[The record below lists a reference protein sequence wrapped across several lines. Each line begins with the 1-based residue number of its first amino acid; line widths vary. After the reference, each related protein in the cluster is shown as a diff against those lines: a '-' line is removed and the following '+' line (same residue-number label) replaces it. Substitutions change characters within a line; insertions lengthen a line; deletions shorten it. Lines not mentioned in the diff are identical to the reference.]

1 MYTAWDVSVY
11 SGMWPFSRREPTL
24 VRSFDARSLGLEE
37 GTSYYRA
44 AARRRACWRAACWF
58 LSVVSVAAAAA
69 AAWNA
74 RAAWNADADSVVASL
89 RAVALQK
96 NLSCIGTRDI
106 GVLDRDWL
114 FVGDT
119 LMANPRVVL
128 ASGERRDVAEE
139 ATHCEPPI
147 VRRASRH
154 GLVHVTY
161 DTPSFGAAVLRQG
174 TTEILSGKAARCVQ
188 HMVDVFAGR
197 FKCGDARDEL

>member
-1 MYTAWDVSVY
+1 MYTAGGGSVC

-24 VRSFDARSLGLEE
+24 ARSFDARGLGLEE
-37 GTSYYRA
+37 GTSYYTA
-44 AARRRACWRAACWF
+44 ATRRRACWRAVRWF
-58 LSVVSVAAAAA
+58 LIVVSVAAAAA

-74 RAAWNADADSVVASL
+74 RNAWNADTDSVVSSL
-89 RAVALQK
+89 RAAALEK
-96 NLSCIGTRDI
+96 NLTCVGTRDI
-106 GVLDRDWL
+106 AVLDRDWL

-119 LMANPRVVL
+119 LMANPRIVL

-154 GLVHVTY
+154 GLIHVTY
-161 DTPSFGAAVLRQG
+161 DNPSFGAAVLRQG

-188 HMVDVFAGR
+188 HMVDVFGGR
-197 FKCGDARDEL
+197 FRCGDARDEL